1 MITDNIQ
8 LNEAIKWFGLGVSV
22 VPMRPQSKV
31 AAVRWAEYTQRLT
44 TPSEIVRWFSRPTF
58 QNYGVI
64 CGKRHGQPGYLT
76 VIDFDDL
83 TAGLNWL
90 LGMDAQTFTVA
101 TSRGLHAYFF
111 VDEPVSTTH
120 FEGGDVKATGG
131 YVLGAGSTH
140 PSGWIYSVVYDAPVM
155 NIRSIRDVIDLPG
168 KSQPAAQSRPNIPSI
183 LSNNTS
189 EFSNAWDSAENQA
202 PTLIQTIRQR
212 FSLLDLLPDAQK
224 TDPSG
229 RWWIARCPLH
239 DDNNPSMWI
248 DTHRQLCGCYA
259 GCNGGRTMDVVN
271 LAAQIWG
278 VSNSE
283 AISRFQNM
291 LF

>member
-1 MITDNIQ
+1 MNPQ
-8 LNEAIKWFGLGVSV
+8 LTEAIRWFGLGVSV
-22 VPMRPQSKV
+22 IPVKPRSKIS
-31 AAVRWAEYTQRLT
+31 AIRWVEYTRRLP
-44 TPSEIVRWFSRPTF
+44 TPDEIVRWFGRPTF
-58 QNYGVI
+58 RNYGVV
-64 CGKRHGQPGYLT
+64 CGKRHGQIGHLC
-76 VIDFDDL
+76 VVDFDDL
-83 TAGLNWL
+83 SKGLDWL

-120 FEGGDVKATGG
+120 FEGGDVKATG
-131 YVLGAGSTH
+131 YVLGVGSTH

-155 NIRSIRDVIDLPG
+155 SINSIHDVINLP
-168 KSQPAAQSRPNIPSI
+168 KKLPAAQPSPQPLI

-189 EFSNAWDSAENQA
+189 EFSNAWDSAESQQ

-212 FSLLDLLPDAQK
+212 FSILELLPDAQK

-239 DDNNPSMWI
+239 DDHNPSMWV

-259 GCNGGRTMDVVN
+259 GCNGGRPMDVIN
-271 LAAQIWG
+271 LASQILG

>member
-1 MITDNIQ
+1 MNQQ
-8 LNEAIKWFGLGVSV
+8 LSEAIKWFGLGVSV
-22 VPMRPQSKV
+22 IPVKPRSKIS
-31 AAVRWAEYTQRLT
+31 AIRWVEYTRRLP
-44 TPSEIVRWFSRPTF
+44 TPDEIVRWFGRPTF
-58 QNYGVI
+58 RNYGVV
-64 CGKRHGQPGYLT
+64 CGKRHGQPGYL
-76 VIDFDDL
+76 VAVDFDAL
-83 TAGLNWL
+83 TAGITWLSALN
-90 LGMDAQTFTVA
+90 QETFTVA
-101 TSRGLHAYFF
+101 TSRGLHAYFIT
-111 VDEPVSTTH
+111 DEPAQTVH
-120 FEGGDVKATGG
+120 FKGGDIKASG
-131 YVLGAGSTH
+131 YVRGAGSTH
-140 PSGWIYSVVYDAPVM
+140 PSGWIYSMVNDVPVM
-155 NIRSIRDVIDLPG
+155 NIRSIRDVIDLPA
-168 KSQPAAQSRPNIPSI
+168 KSQPAAQTRPQPLI
-183 LSNNTS
+183 LSSNTS
-189 EFSNAWDSAENQA
+189 GFSNAWDSAESQQ

-212 FSLLDLLPDAQK
+212 FSISDLLPDAQK

-259 GCNGGRTMDVVN
+259 GCNGGRPMDVIN

>member
-1 MITDNIQ
+1 MNQQ
-8 LNEAIKWFGLGVSV
+8 LTEAIRWFALGVSV
-22 VPMRPQSKV
+22 VPVRPQSKV
-31 AAVRWAEYTQRLT
+31 AAVRWTEYTQRLT

-58 QNYGVI
+58 RNYGVV
-64 CGKRHGQPGYLT
+64 CGKRHGQPGYL
-76 VIDFDDL
+76 VVVDFDDL
-83 TAGLNWL
+83 TAGITWLSALN
-90 LGMDAQTFTVA
+90 QETFTVA

-120 FEGGDVKATGG
+120 FEGGDVKATG

-140 PSGWIYSVVYDAPVM
+140 PSGWIYSVVYDTPVM

-168 KSQPAAQSRPNIPSI
+168 KSQPAAQPRPQPLI
-183 LSNNTS
+183 LSSNTS
-189 EFSNAWDSAENQA
+189 GFSNAWDSAENQA

-224 TDPSG
+224 TDPTG

-239 DDNNPSMWI
+239 DDNNPSMWV

-259 GCNGGRTMDVVN
+259 GCNGGRPMDVIN
-271 LAAQIWG
+271 LYSQLQG
-278 VSNSE
+278 TSNQR
-283 AISRFQNM
+283 AIEYFQN
-291 LF
+291 LLVAR